1 MLKYF
6 NPWILRDTNILIGGE
21 FDLRNKKVVWRD
33 YSKKKW
39 RRQQEKIISKIL
51 SFSALSSPL
60 IMVPLIN
67 LFSKGKYSSPLIDM
81 LGGKSIFWL
90 LTILLGILVSQSVTY
105 RVYMI
110 NSEVDVYDGE
120 LPIIV
125 QKNII
130 SNDINTRLRHNQ
142 ATNGLIGSIFS
153 KIPYLQWIIVMP
165 ILIVFLLGA
174 YFAVN
179 DSDSNLSGHLF
190 FYIIFVILVATT
202 IGFIQVIFSMT
213 FIIIKLEKK
222 MDLNITQLNSEQL
235 QVELNKAEDFY
246 KRHKVSHAAIKR
258 YLAEHNK
265 LLEEKEKEMQK

>member
-1 MLKYF
+1 
-6 NPWILRDTNILIGGE
+6 
-21 FDLRNKKVVWRD
+21 
-33 YSKKKW
+33 
-39 RRQQEKIISKIL
+39 
-51 SFSALSSPL
+51 
-60 IMVPLIN
+60 
-67 LFSKGKYSSPLIDM
+67 
-81 LGGKSIFWL
+81 
-90 LTILLGILVSQSVTY
+90 
-105 RVYMI
+105 MI

-130 SNDINTRLRHNQ
+130 SNDINTRHRHNQ

-213 FIIIKLEKK
+213 FIISFLFKDSSEKLIN
-222 MDLNITQLNSEQL
+222 DLDTPLPSHPLTLTCRCNFGIQF
-235 QVELNKAEDFY
+235 KAQPQIP
-246 KRHKVSHAAIKR
+246 A
-258 YLAEHNK
+258 
-265 LLEEKEKEMQK
+265 